1 VLLDGFGS
9 INGHLVLGGISVLN
23 AEVVVF
29 DGDIE
34 EGEDEFVLDGLPD
47 DSCHLV
53 AVHLHHGTGHLYLVL
68 MHQKYT
74 YVSIAQFHKVKL
86 KTTYHL
92 TTKVKQTESSVHN
105 LICTISIS
113 TLN

>member
-1 VLLDGFGS
+1 
-9 INGHLVLGGISVLN
+9 
-23 AEVVVF
+23 
-29 DGDIE
+29 
-34 EGEDEFVLDGLPD
+34 
-47 DSCHLV
+47 
-53 AVHLHHGTGHLYLVL
+53 

-113 TLN
+113 TLNKRYLIILISVSFPK